1 MFFVT
6 SVCQEKRINMIIK
19 TITNKAN
26 GHFAAFKTRKGNA
39 ILQIYMGKVV
49 PLITNGI
56 FLSAPLSLVNELL

>member
-1 MFFVT
+1 
-6 SVCQEKRINMIIK
+6 MIIK

-26 GHFAAFKTRKGNA
+26 GHFAAFKTRNGNA